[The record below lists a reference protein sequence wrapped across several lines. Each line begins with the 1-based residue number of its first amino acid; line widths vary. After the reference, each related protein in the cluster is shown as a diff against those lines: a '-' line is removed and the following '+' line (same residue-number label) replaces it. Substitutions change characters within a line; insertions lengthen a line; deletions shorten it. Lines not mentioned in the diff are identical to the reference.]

1 MNFPTFDELLDR
13 IYYVDSEVFAHDVL
27 WVMISHKTNER
38 FIFHNPTPDELQT
51 FMDNKNP
58 IFMGFNVKGYDKY
71 IFKACLLGYSPEEIK
86 DINDFIIDGNNPW
99 EYPYVGYCDTGYWWD
114 LFDCIKTYKS
124 LKELEGNMRM
134 DITETTIPFDLPTK
148 WNKEQYEE
156 VLYYCTADVKA
167 LIPLFKKVLNNYKAK
182 YTICKLGKIDPQK
195 GLGMTDANLTATLL
209 KAKRIEHDD
218 PFLYTYPKQVQKDKI
233 PKEAL
238 EFFDDLI
245 EHNDL
250 RYKREAPCLDL
261 KTIDFQ
267 IGEGGGHAFIKNG
280 VYMYDNGEDTRSWI

>member
-1 MNFPTFDELLDR
+1 MWTLN
-13 IYYVDSEVFAHDVL
+13 EVFAHDVL

-38 FIFHNPTPDELQT
+38 FVFHNPTPEKLQRFVDEH
-51 FMDNKNP
+51 NP

-148 WNKEQYEE
+148 WNKKQYEE

-167 LIPLFKKVLNNYKAK
+167 LIPLFKKLLNNYKSK
-182 YTICKLGKIDPQK
+182 YIICKLGNIEPVM
-195 GLGMTDANLTATLL
+195 GLSMTDANLTATLL
-209 KAKRIEHDD
+209 GAEKHEYDD
-218 PFLYTYPKQVQKDKI
+218 PFDYKYPSVVDKNKI
-233 PKEAL
+233 PKEVL
-238 EFFDDLI
+238 DYIDDLV

-250 RYKREAPCLDL
+250 NYKREAPCLDL
-261 KTIDFQ
+261 GTILFQ
-267 IGEGGGHAFIKNG
+267 WGVGGNHSFVKNG
-280 VYMYDNGEDTRSWI
+280 KVIYDGELNFLCK